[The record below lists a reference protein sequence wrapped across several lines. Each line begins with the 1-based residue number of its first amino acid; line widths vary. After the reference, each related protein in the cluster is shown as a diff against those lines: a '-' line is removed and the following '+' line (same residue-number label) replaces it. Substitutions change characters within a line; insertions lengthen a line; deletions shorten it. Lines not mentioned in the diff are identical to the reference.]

1 MTNVAKTIK
10 YLAMALAIFLA
21 ISIISTLCYGVVLL
35 GNVVSND
42 NSNINDKDNIH
53 IENSVQ
59 LTSLEIMKEMD
70 IDVKRVNI
78 YIKYDDNFGVSTTN
92 KYIKGRIQDNKL
104 YIYEV
109 DHSVIEKYAGDLY
122 IFIPIGYVF
131 DEVDIDNGAGRVEID
146 ELKTREL
153 SLELGAGRVNMSN
166 IEVYEKMDINGGAG
180 SIKIDNANI
189 NNLDMDMGAGKTQI
203 SGYLKGNNE
212 IDAGVGTLI
221 LELFDD
227 DYKISV
233 DKGIGKATYNGQDI
247 NSNEVYGNG
256 YNNVIIDGG
265 IGSIKISTKR

>member
-42 NSNINDKDNIH
+42 NSNINDKDNIR

-109 DHSVIEKYAGDLY
+109 DHSVIDKYEEDLY
-122 IFIPIGYVF
+122 IFIPFGYIF
-131 DEVDIDNGAGRVEID
+131 DEVDIDNNAGRVEID
-146 ELKTREL
+146 GLKTGEL
-153 SLELGAGRVNMSN
+153 SLELGAGKVNMSN

-189 NNLDMDMGAGKTQI
+189 NNLDMDMGADKTQI

-212 IDAGVGTLI
+212 IDAGVGALI

>member
-42 NSNINDKDNIH
+42 NSNINDKDNIR

-70 IDVKRVNI
+70 IDVKRINI

-109 DHSVIEKYAGDLY
+109 DHSVIEKYEGDLY
-122 IFIPIGYVF
+122 IFIPFGSLEVEHLEDGEIIYASG
-131 DEVDIDNGAGRVEID
+131 DEV
-146 ELKTREL
+146 KTRRWTWRQGENSKVDETIKNAFIPL
-153 SLELGAGRVNMSN
+153 DGFTENKENILKLQEEFSN
-166 IEVYEKMDINGGAG
+166 ILTNMGVECTLGF
-180 SIKIDNANI
+180 IDKDHN
-189 NNLDMDMGAGKTQI
+189 TF
-203 SGYLKGNNE
+203 
-212 IDAGVGTLI
+212 T
-221 LELFDD
+221 F
-227 DYKISV
+227 
-233 DKGIGKATYNGQDI
+233 
-247 NSNEVYGNG
+247 
-256 YNNVIIDGG
+256 
-265 IGSIKISTKR
+265 

>member
-42 NSNINDKDNIH
+42 NSNINDKDNIR

-109 DHSVIEKYAGDLY
+109 DHSVIDKYEGDLY
-122 IFIPIGYVF
+122 IFIPFGYIF
-131 DEVDIDNGAGRVEID
+131 DEVDIDNNAGRVEID
-146 ELKTREL
+146 GLKTGEL
-153 SLELGAGRVNMSN
+153 SLELGAGKVNMSN

-180 SIKIDNANI
+180 SIKIDNASI

-212 IDAGVGTLI
+212 IDAGVGALI

-227 DYKISV
+227 DYNISV

>member
-1 MTNVAKTIK
+1 MVLKDCKTDMLK
-10 YLAMALAIFLA
+10 NLY
-21 ISIISTLCYGVVLL
+21 
-35 GNVVSND
+35 
-42 NSNINDKDNIH
+42 DNID
-53 IENSVQ
+53 ELQ
-59 LTSLEIMKEMD
+59 D
-70 IDVKRVNI
+70 IYELINKSIVDDPPMVTKDGG
-78 YIKYDDNFGVSTTN
+78 YIKLGYD
-92 KYIKGRIQDNKL
+92 
-104 YIYEV
+104 
-109 DHSVIEKYAGDLY
+109 
-122 IFIPIGYVF
+122 P
-131 DEVDIDNGAGRVEID
+131 EID

>member
-10 YLAMALAIFLA
+10 YLAMALAIFLTV
-21 ISIISTLCYGVVLL
+21 SIISTLCYGAVLL

-42 NSNINDKDNIH
+42 NSNIDSEENIN

-59 LTSLEIMKEMD
+59 LTSLEIMKDMN

-92 KYIKGRIQDNKL
+92 EYIKGSIQDNKM

-109 DHSVIEKYAGDLY
+109 DHSMIEKYAGDLY

-166 IEVYEKMDINGGAG
+166 IEVYEKMSINGGAG
-180 SIKIDNANI
+180 STKINNASI

-203 SGYLKGNNE
+203 SGYLKGNNK
-212 IDAGVGTLI
+212 IDAGVGALI
-221 LELFDD
+221 LELFND

-247 NSNEVYGNG
+247 NSDEIYGNG
-256 YNNVIIDGG
+256 YNNIIIDGG

>member
-109 DHSVIEKYAGDLY
+109 DHSMIEKYAGDLY

-166 IEVYEKMDINGGAG
+166 IEVYEKMSINGGAG
-180 SIKIDNANI
+180 STKINNASI

-203 SGYLKGNNE
+203 SGYLKGNNK

-221 LELFDD
+221 LELFND